1 VHDFDLPAAESPD
14 RRPDPPP
21 VSNAAAQKAATPP
34 EQREGLPSH
43 YRMRAERHYVD
54 QLLSPSTAAPV
65 RMVRVSEFAEPEPVG
80 PGQAEAL
87 AGSIRM
93 HGVIQPLLVR
103 KMGAGYQI
111 IAGKKRLAAAMA
123 AGLEQVP
130 CIVHDVDDD
139 GAARL
144 RTAEGVRG
152 EAPPDLRAIVAAKL
166 AGGISETAAELSRLQ
181 GTLAL
186 LQGPST
192 PLQKHVAIDLLAAQ
206 AWRTLWSAKLAA
218 VLAAAPAPDARR
230 RPLAAVVDDV
240 LRRFEPECRLSR
252 LRLSARYH
260 GGASANVDDALV
272 GFALTGAII
281 MTIALLDEGTEPALE
296 VHCHRLGDAGIR
308 LEVVQHHSLV
318 STETVAQFSSRAF
331 SAPAAPGSIALG
343 AIALAHATAIY
354 GGAAE
359 LVVTADP
366 GSSLHLTF
374 PQL

>member
-1 VHDFDLPAAESPD
+1 
-14 RRPDPPP
+14 
-21 VSNAAAQKAATPP
+21 VSNGAAQKGATPP

-54 QLLSPSTAAPV
+54 QLMSPSTAAPV
-65 RMVRVSEFAEPEPVG
+65 RMIRVSEFADTEPTG
-80 PGQAEAL
+80 LGQTDAL
-87 AGSIRM
+87 TRSIRM
-93 HGVIQPLLVR
+93 QGVIQPLLVR
-103 KMGAGYQI
+103 RIGAAHQI
-111 IAGKKRLAAAMA
+111 IAGRKRLAAAIA

-144 RTAEGVRG
+144 RTAESVRG
-152 EAPPDLRAIVAAKL
+152 EAAPDLRAIVAAKV
-166 AGGISETAAELSRLQ
+166 AGSISETAAELSRLQ
-181 GTLAL
+181 ATLAL
-186 LQGPST
+186 LQEPST
-192 PLQKHVAIDLLAAQ
+192 PLQKHIAFDLLAAQ
-206 AWRTLWSAKLAA
+206 AWRALWSAKLAA
-218 VLAAAPAPDARR
+218 LLAAAPNPHARR

-260 GGASANVDDALV
+260 GGGSVDVDDALI

-281 MTIALLDEGTEPALE
+281 MTISLLDQVAEPVLE
-296 VHCHRLGDAGIR
+296 VHSHRLGDEGIW
-308 LEVVQHHSLV
+308 LEVVQQHSV
-318 STETVAQFSSRAF
+318 IPKETVAQFSSRAF
-331 SAPAAPGSIALG
+331 SAPAAPGSIALA
-343 AIALAHATAIY
+343 AIALAHATAAY

>member
-1 VHDFDLPAAESPD
+1 VHEFDMPAAESPD
-14 RRPDPPP
+14 RRPDPPT
-21 VSNAAAQKAATPP
+21 VSNAAAQKSATPL
-34 EQREGLPSH
+34 QREGLPSH

-65 RMVRVSEFAEPEPVG
+65 RMIRVSEFADAEQAAL
-80 PGQAEAL
+80 GQGDAL
-87 AGSIRM
+87 TRSIRM

-103 KMGAGYQI
+103 RMGAAHQI
-111 IAGKKRLAAAMA
+111 IAGRKRLAAAIA

-139 GAARL
+139 GAVRL
-144 RTAEGVRG
+144 RTAESVRG

-166 AGGISETAAELSRLQ
+166 AGSISETAAELSRLQ
-181 GTLAL
+181 ATLAL
-186 LQGPST
+186 LQEPST
-192 PLQKHVAIDLLAAQ
+192 PLQKHIAFDLLAAQ
-206 AWRTLWSAKLAA
+206 AWRALWSAKLAA
-218 VLAAAPAPDARR
+218 VLAAAPNPHVRR
-230 RPLAAVVDDV
+230 RPLAAVVDEV
-240 LRRFEPECRLSR
+240 LLRFAPECRLSH

-260 GGASANVDDALV
+260 GGASAEVDDGLI

-281 MTIALLDEGTEPALE
+281 MTISLLDQSAEPALE
-296 VHCHRLGDAGIR
+296 VHCHRLGDQGVW

-318 STETVAQFSSRAF
+318 PKETVAQFSSRAF
-331 SAPAAPGSIALG
+331 SAPAAPGSVALG
-343 AIALAHATAIY
+343 AIALAHATAAH

>member
-1 VHDFDLPAAESPD
+1 VHEFDLPAAESPD
-14 RRPDPPP
+14 RRSDPPP
-21 VSNAAAQKAATPP
+21 VSSAAAQNAAPP
-34 EQREGLPSH
+34 QQREGLPTH

-65 RMVRVSEFAEPEPVG
+65 RMIRVSEFEDVEQAG
-80 PGQAEAL
+80 PGQADAL
-87 AGSIRM
+87 TRSIRM

-103 KMGAGYQI
+103 RMGAAHQI
-111 IAGKKRLAAAMA
+111 IAGRKRLAAAIA

-144 RTAEGVRG
+144 RTAESVRG
-152 EAPPDLRAIVAAKL
+152 EAAPDLRAIVAAKL
-166 AGGISETAAELSRLQ
+166 AGSISETAAELSRLQ
-181 GTLAL
+181 ATLAL
-186 LQGPST
+186 LQEPST
-192 PLQKHVAIDLLAAQ
+192 PLQKHIAFDLLTAQ
-206 AWRTLWSAKLAA
+206 AWRALWSAKLAT
-218 VLAAAPAPDARR
+218 VLAGAPNPYVRR

-260 GGASANVDDALV
+260 GGAAVEVDDALI

-281 MTIALLDEGTEPALE
+281 MTIALLDQGAEPTME
-296 VHCHRLGDAGIR
+296 VHSHGLGDQGVR

-318 STETVAQFSSRAF
+318 PKETVAQFSSRAF

-343 AIALAHATAIY
+343 AIALAHATAAY

>member
-1 VHDFDLPAAESPD
+1 MHEFDLPAAESPD
-14 RRPDPPP
+14 RRPDLPP

-34 EQREGLPSH
+34 QQREGLPSH

-65 RMVRVSEFAEPEPVG
+65 RMIRMSEFADTEQIG
-80 PGQAEAL
+80 PRQADAL
-87 AGSIRM
+87 TKSIRM

-111 IAGKKRLAAAMA
+111 IAGNKRLAAAIV

-130 CIVHDVDDD
+130 CIVHDVDDE

-144 RTAEGVRG
+144 RIAESVRG

-166 AGGISETAAELSRLQ
+166 AGGIAETAAELSRLQ

-186 LQGPST
+186 LQEPST

-206 AWRTLWSAKLAA
+206 AWRSLWSAKLAA
-218 VLAAAPAPDARR
+218 VLAAAPAPDVRR
-230 RPLAAVVDDV
+230 RPLAAVVDEV

-260 GGASANVDDALV
+260 GGASAGVDDALV

-281 MTIALLDEGTEPALE
+281 MTISLLDNGAEPALE
-296 VHCHRLGDAGIR
+296 VHSHRLGDAGIW

-318 STETVAQFSSRAF
+318 SKETVAQFSSRAF
-331 SAPAAPGSIALG
+331 SAPSAPGGIALG
-343 AIALAHATAIY
+343 AIALAHATATY

>member
-1 VHDFDLPAAESPD
+1 VHEFDLPAAESSD
-14 RRPDPPP
+14 RHPDPPP

-34 EQREGLPSH
+34 QQREGLPSH

-65 RMVRVSEFAEPEPVG
+65 RMIRVSEFADTEHIG
-80 PGQAEAL
+80 SGQADIL
-87 AGSIRM
+87 TKSIRM

-103 KMGAGYQI
+103 KMGTGYQI
-111 IAGKKRLAAAMA
+111 IAGKKRLAAAIV

-166 AGGISETAAELSRLQ
+166 AGGISETVAELSRLQ
-181 GTLAL
+181 GALAL
-186 LQGPST
+186 LQEPSS
-192 PLQKHVAIDLLAAQ
+192 PLQKHVAIDLVAAQ

-218 VLAAAPAPDARR
+218 VLAAGPAPDVRR

-240 LRRFEPECRLSR
+240 IRRFEPECRLSR

-260 GGASANVDDALV
+260 GGASAEVDDALI

-281 MTIALLDEGTEPALE
+281 MTISLLDKGVDPALE
-296 VHCHRLGDAGIR
+296 VHCHRLGDAGIS
-308 LEVVQHHSLV
+308 LEVVQHHSMV
-318 STETVAQFSSRAF
+318 SRETVMQFSNQAF

-343 AIALAHATAIY
+343 AIALAHATATY
-354 GGAAE
+354 GGAAQ
-359 LVVTADP
+359 LVVTSDP